1 MNKHYTLPGGVVR
14 IISGYAELSIIDKL
28 INDTAETVMSDLFS
42 CQGEKDNCIRAL
54 KSNIINRKK
63 YPANYMI
70 RKYDLNISVST
81 FKRLK
86 YQLCYE
92 LAQELNLTDIRKAT
106 TIK

>member
-1 MNKHYTLPGGVVR
+1 MNKHYTLPGGVVK
-14 IISGYAELSIIDKL
+14 IVSGYVESGIIDDVT
-28 INDTAETVMSDLFS
+28 NDIAETVIGGIFS
-42 CQGEKDNCIRAL
+42 CQVEKANCIKAL
-54 KSNIINRKK
+54 KANIINRKK
-63 YPANYMI
+63 YSVNFVV
-70 RKYDLNISVST
+70 RKYDLHISVST